1 MSGNHLK
8 VTGFALSILLLV
20 LMKKNLNLGY
30 EVEEKKARRILVRQS
45 LHKKSKIKENNDV
58 DDEDD
63 VASPPTYIYDCC

>member
-1 MSGNHLK
+1 
-8 VTGFALSILLLV
+8 
-20 LMKKNLNLGY
+20 MKKNLNLGY

-63 VASPPTYIYDCC
+63 VASFPAYIYGCYWIATYSHMQYSL